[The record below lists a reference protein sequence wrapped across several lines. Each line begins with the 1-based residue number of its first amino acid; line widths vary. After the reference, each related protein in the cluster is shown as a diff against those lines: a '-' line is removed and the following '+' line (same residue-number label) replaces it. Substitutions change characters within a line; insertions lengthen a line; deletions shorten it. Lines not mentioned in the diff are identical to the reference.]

1 MIPLDTD
8 ILITHG
14 PAKGYLDLTLR
25 GDVTGCP
32 YLLEKITELK
42 NLKLFVHGH
51 IHEAYGRVDF
61 PDGGVFLNAS
71 VLDIRYDMRNL
82 PHEIEIIK

>member
-1 MIPLDTD
+1 MIPLDVD
-8 ILITHG
+8 ILVTHG
-14 PAKGYLDLTLR
+14 PAKGFLDLTLR

-32 YLLEKITELK
+32 YLLEKIAELT

-51 IHEAYGRVDF
+51 IHEAYGRIDF

-71 VLDIRYDMRNL
+71 VLNANYVMSNL
-82 PHEIEIIK
+82 PHVIEITK